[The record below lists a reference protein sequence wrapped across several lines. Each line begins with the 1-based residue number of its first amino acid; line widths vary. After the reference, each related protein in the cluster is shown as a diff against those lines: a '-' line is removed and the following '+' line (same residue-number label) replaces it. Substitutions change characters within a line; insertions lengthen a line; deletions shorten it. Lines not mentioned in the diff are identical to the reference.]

1 MSDHSDVLDSLD
13 PKLLKITEE
22 LSTLFYKNGGN
33 LLLVGG
39 SVRDLLIGISPLEL
53 DFEARGINLQ
63 EIKKLLSDKFKCDE
77 VGKAFG
83 VLRIK
88 EFPIEIALPRTEKKV
103 GTGHKGFDVEIDHH
117 LPFERAVQRRD
128 FTINAMALDPLERI
142 LLDPCNGEE
151 DLKNRILR
159 HVGPAFCEDPL
170 RVLRGMQFI
179 ARFDLS
185 PNQETI
191 DICKSIDMENLA
203 SERIFEEWKKLIL
216 KGINITGG
224 LNFLRDTGWV
234 KYFPELSALIDC
246 KQDPKWHPEGDV
258 WVHTLHCMDAYARE
272 RIGEEWE
279 DLVVGFGVLC
289 HDLGKALTTKIGEDG
304 RIRSPLHEP
313 KGEAP
318 TRSFLSRMT
327 SQIDLHEQVVP
338 LVRRHLTPRTFY
350 KDKASDGAIRRL
362 AKKVKR
368 IDRLVRV
375 ASADIKGRPPR
386 KDDFPEGPW
395 LIKRAEELK
404 VKDSEPK
411 PIILG
416 RHLIKRGLSPGPE
429 FSPILEQCF
438 EEQLDGTFN
447 DLDGGLSFLNHLL
460 ESREIS

>member
-22 LSTLFYKNGGN
+22 LSTLFYNNGGN

-39 SVRDLLIGISPLEL
+39 SVRDLLMGISPHEL

-63 EIKKLLSDKFKCDE
+63 GVKNLLSEKFKCDE

-88 EFPIEIALPRTEKKV
+88 GFPIEIALPRTEKKSGV
-103 GTGHKGFDVEIDHH
+103 GHKGFEVEIDPN
-117 LPFERAVQRRD
+117 LPFKRAFQRRD
-128 FTINAMALDPLERI
+128 FTINALAFDPLERV
-142 LLDPCNGEE
+142 LLDPCNGEK
-151 DLKNRILR
+151 DLTNRILR
-159 HVGPAFCEDPL
+159 HVGSAFCEDPL

-185 PNQETI
+185 PTQETV
-191 DICKSIDMENLA
+191 DVCKSMDMESLA
-203 SERIFEEWKKLIL
+203 PERIFEEWKKLIL
-216 KGINITGG
+216 KGKNISGG
-224 LNFLRDTGWV
+224 LNFLKDTGWD
-234 KYFPELSALIDC
+234 KYFPELSALIGC
-246 KQDPKWHPEGDV
+246 KQDPEWHPEGDV

-272 RIGEEWE
+272 RIEEEWE

-289 HDLGKALTTKIGEDG
+289 HDLGKPLTTKIGADG

-313 KGEAP
+313 KGETP

-327 SQIDLHEQVVP
+327 NQVDLQEQVVP

-362 AKKVKR
+362 ANKVKR

-386 KDDFPEGPW
+386 EDDFPEGPW
-395 LIKRAEELK
+395 LLKRAEELK

-416 RHLIKRGLSPGPE
+416 RHLIDKGLKPGPE

-438 EEQLDGTFN
+438 EAQLDGRFEN
-447 DLDGGLSFLNHLL
+447 IGDGIDYL
-460 ESREIS
+460 EKILISI

>member
-1 MSDHSDVLDSLD
+1 MPDHSDLLDSID

-22 LSTLFYKNGGN
+22 LSKLFYKNGGN

-39 SVRDLLIGISPLEL
+39 SVRDLFMGISPHEL
-53 DFEARGINLQ
+53 DFEARGLCLDQ
-63 EIKKLLSDKFKCDE
+63 IKKLLSQKFRCDE

-88 EFPIEIALPRTEKKV
+88 GFPIEIALPRTEKKS
-103 GTGHKGFDVEIDHH
+103 GIGHKGFDVEIDPD
-117 LPFERAVQRRD
+117 LPFEKAVQRRD
-128 FTINAMALDPLERI
+128 FTINAMAFDPLERV
-142 LLDPCNGEE
+142 LLDPCNGSE
-151 DLKNRILR
+151 DLRNRILR
-159 HVGPAFCEDPL
+159 HVGPAFMEDPL

-185 PNQETI
+185 PTQETV
-191 DICKSIDMENLA
+191 DVCKSMNMENLA

-216 KGINITGG
+216 KGKNITGG
-224 LNFLRDTGWV
+224 LNFLKDTGWDQ
-234 KYFPELSALIDC
+234 YFPELSALIGC

-258 WVHTLHCMDAYARE
+258 WVHTLHCMDAFARE
-272 RIGEEWE
+272 RTGEEWE

-289 HDLGKALTTKIGEDG
+289 HDLGKPLTTKIGDDG

-327 SQIDLHEQVVP
+327 NQMDLQEQVVP

-362 AKKVKR
+362 ANKVKR

-386 KDDFPEGPW
+386 EDDFPEGPW
-395 LIKRAEELK
+395 LIKRAEELE
-404 VKDSEPK
+404 VKHSEPK
-411 PIILG
+411 AIILG
-416 RHLIKRGLSPGPE
+416 RHLIERGLSPGPE
-429 FSPILEQCF
+429 FSPILAQCF
-438 EEQLDGTFN
+438 EEQLDGTFK
-447 DLDGGLSFLNHLL
+447 DLDGGLSFLDHLL
-460 ESREIS
+460 ESRD

>member
-39 SVRDLLIGISPLEL
+39 SVRDLLMGISPLEL

-191 DICKSIDMENLA
+191 DICKSIDIENLA

-216 KGINITGG
+216 KGKNITGG
-224 LNFLRDTGWV
+224 LNFLKDTGWV

-327 SQIDLHEQVVP
+327 NQIDLHEQVVP

-368 IDRLVRV
+368 IDRLIRV

-416 RHLIKRGLSPGPE
+416 RHLIKCGLSPGPE

-460 ESREIS
+460 ESRD

>member
-1 MSDHSDVLDSLD
+1 MPDHSDLLDSLD

-22 LSTLFYKNGGN
+22 LSKLFYKNGGY

-39 SVRDLLIGISPLEL
+39 SVRDLLIGISPHEL
-53 DFEARGINLQ
+53 DFEARGLSLEQ
-63 EIKKLLSDKFKCDE
+63 IKKLLSEKFRCDE

-88 EFPIEIALPRTEKKV
+88 GFPIEIALPRTEKKS
-103 GTGHKGFDVEIDHH
+103 GIGHKGFDVEIDPN
-117 LPFERAVQRRD
+117 LPFENAVRRRD
-128 FTINAMALDPLERI
+128 FTINAMALDPLKRV
-142 LLDPCNGEE
+142 LLDPCNGRE
-151 DLKNRILR
+151 DLRNRILR

-185 PNQETI
+185 PNQKTV
-191 DICKSIDMENLA
+191 DVCKSMEMENLA
-203 SERIFEEWKKLIL
+203 PERIFEEWKKLIL
-216 KGINITGG
+216 KGKNISGG
-224 LNFLRDTGWV
+224 LNFLKDTGWV
-234 KYFPELSALIDC
+234 KFFPELSALIGC
-246 KQDPKWHPEGDV
+246 EQDPEWHPEGDV
-258 WVHTLHCMDAYARE
+258 WIHTLHCMDAFARE

-289 HDLGKALTTKIGEDG
+289 HDLGKPLTTKIGEDG

-327 SQIDLHEQVVP
+327 NQMDLQEQVVP

-362 AKKVKR
+362 ANKVKR

-386 KDDFPEGPW
+386 EDDFPEGPW
-395 LIKRAEELK
+395 LIKRAEELE

-416 RHLIKRGLSPGPE
+416 RHLIDRGLKPGPA

-438 EEQLDGTFN
+438 EEQLDGTFQ
-447 DLDGGLSFLNHLL
+447 DLKGGLTLLDKFL
-460 ESREIS
+460 EKRT

>member
-22 LSTLFYKNGGN
+22 LSTLFYNNGGN

-39 SVRDLLIGISPLEL
+39 SVRDLLMGISPHEL

-63 EIKKLLSDKFKCDE
+63 GVKNLLSEKFKCDE

-88 EFPIEIALPRTEKKV
+88 GFPIEIALPRTEKKSGV
-103 GTGHKGFDVEIDHH
+103 GHKGFEVEIDPN
-117 LPFERAVQRRD
+117 LPFKRAFQRRD
-128 FTINAMALDPLERI
+128 FTINALAFDPLERV
-142 LLDPCNGEE
+142 LLDPCNGEK
-151 DLKNRILR
+151 DLTNRILR
-159 HVGPAFCEDPL
+159 HVGSAFCEDPL

-185 PNQETI
+185 PTQETV
-191 DICKSIDMENLA
+191 DVCKSMDMESLA
-203 SERIFEEWKKLIL
+203 PERIFEEWKKLIL
-216 KGINITGG
+216 KGKNISGG
-224 LNFLRDTGWV
+224 LNFLKDTGWD
-234 KYFPELSALIDC
+234 KYFPELSALIGC
-246 KQDPKWHPEGDV
+246 KQDPEWHPEGDV
-258 WVHTLHCMDAYARE
+258 WVHTLHCMDAFARE
-272 RIGEEWE
+272 RTGEVWE

-289 HDLGKALTTKIGEDG
+289 HDLGKPLTTKIGDDG

-313 KGEAP
+313 KGETP

-327 SQIDLHEQVVP
+327 NQLDLQEQVVP

-362 AKKVKR
+362 ANKVKR

-386 KDDFPEGPW
+386 EDDFPEGPW
-395 LIKRAEELK
+395 LLKRAEELK

-416 RHLIKRGLSPGPE
+416 RHLIDKGLKPGPE

-438 EEQLDGTFN
+438 EAQLDGRFEN
-447 DLDGGLSFLNHLL
+447 IGDGIDYL
-460 ESREIS
+460 EKILISI